1 MNQLHILTATNGKHL
16 LIGTRVDAIMMARSY
31 GHYPDILDSETLKDT
46 HYVSTQWLVEN
57 NIKKVIQ
64 I

>member
-1 MNQLHILTATNGKHL
+1 MNQLHILTASNGKHV
-16 LIGTRVDAIMMARSY
+16 LIGTRADAIMMARGH
-31 GHYPDILDSETLKDT
+31 GHYPDSLDSETLKDT
-46 HYVSTQWLVEN
+46 HYVSTQGLVEN